1 MRPKSGNIVKL
12 SLESRRAFLS
22 QPRGSGSV
30 GKKKFEKSLKMFLTK
45 RVRFDIIIKLSQNS
59 SAENF
64 PSILEKLDE
73 KEKSA

>member
-1 MRPKSGNIVKL
+1 MTERAKSGNIVKL

-45 RVRFDIIIKLSQNS
+45 RMRFDISFS
-59 SAENF
+59 TGR
-64 PSILEKLDE
+64 
-73 KEKSA
+73 KSKGDVNG